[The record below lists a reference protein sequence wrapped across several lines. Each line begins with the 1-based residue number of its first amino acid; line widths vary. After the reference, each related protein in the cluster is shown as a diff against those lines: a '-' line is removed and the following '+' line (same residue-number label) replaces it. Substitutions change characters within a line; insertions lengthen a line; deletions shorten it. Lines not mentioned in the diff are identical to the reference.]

1 MSTPVTPA
9 PATARRCPTGRE
21 DTELRVFTAA
31 GRASD
36 EPDVVVQA
44 YRRLSLD
51 LGAPW
56 GPTSAAVRLP
66 RRYAER
72 LAQLILEA
80 AAG

>member
-1 MSTPVTPA
+1 MSTPVTPV
-9 PATARRCPTGRE
+9 PARRCPTGRE
-21 DTELRVFTAA
+21 DTELRVFTVA

-36 EPDVVVQA
+36 EPDIVVQA

-56 GPTSAAVRLP
+56 GPTSAAVRVP
-66 RRYAER
+66 RRYAAR
-72 LAQLILEA
+72 LAELILKA